1 MTFRVKTGGHQLS
14 LAPVSAP
21 TMFNRPRF
29 QRLHMLDAK
38 DHDGSM
44 SHLGQNRQ
52 CSDQA
57 KDF

>member
-44 SHLGQNRQ
+44 SHLVKLG
-52 CSDQA
+52 SGTA
-57 KDF
+57 WAA